1 MKRTTWEEYNNTVK
15 KAFLGKR
22 SPFYDALKSAKRI
35 LEENIVKRYDINYK
49 ELIRL
54 LWDQVQL

>member
-1 MKRTTWEEYNNTVK
+1 MKRITWEEYNNTV

-35 LEENIVKRYDINYK
+35 LEENIVKRYNIDYK

-54 LWDQVQL
+54 LWDQIQP